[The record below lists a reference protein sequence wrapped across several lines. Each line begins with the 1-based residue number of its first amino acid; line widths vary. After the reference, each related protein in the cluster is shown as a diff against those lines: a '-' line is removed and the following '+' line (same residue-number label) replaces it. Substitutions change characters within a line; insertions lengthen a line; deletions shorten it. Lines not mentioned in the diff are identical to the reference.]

1 MAPPFELQCMDGG
14 CIVVMRFTSAAP
26 MNTLLDPISDRVDGP
41 IRNRMGHNFPR
52 DELTTAELQR
62 VLPKQVGCAA
72 QIGVIKGVRN
82 SPDNPQCAQS
92 MKACCR

>member
-1 MAPPFELQCMDGG
+1 MDGG

-62 VLPKQVGCAA
+62 VLPKQVGCTA
-72 QIGVIKGVRN
+72 QTGVGSYRSETLRVTC
-82 SPDNPQCAQS
+82 SGTVHEGMQLLGCAQCA
-92 MKACCR
+92 

>member
-26 MNTLLDPISDRVDGP
+26 MNILLDPISDRVDGP

-62 VLPKQVGCAA
+62 VLPKQVGCAVRTVHKGIEGMLPLGLA
-72 QIGVIKGVRN
+72 Q
-82 SPDNPQCAQS
+82 C
-92 MKACCR
+92 MKPCCC

>member
-14 CIVVMRFTSAAP
+14 CIVVMRFTAAAP

-62 VLPKQVGCAA
+62 VLPKQVGCAVRTVHKGIEGMLPLGLA
-72 QIGVIKGVRN
+72 QCI
-82 SPDNPQCAQS
+82 
-92 MKACCR
+92 